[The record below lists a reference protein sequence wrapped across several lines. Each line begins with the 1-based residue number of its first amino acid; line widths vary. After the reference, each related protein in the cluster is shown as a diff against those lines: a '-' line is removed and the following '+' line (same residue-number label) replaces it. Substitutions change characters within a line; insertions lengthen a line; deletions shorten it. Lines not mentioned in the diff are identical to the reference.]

1 MSNKTIEIDRHV
13 PLPKARTKNIRL
25 YPWLDMK
32 VGDSFVVAGKV
43 AACAARGSF
52 RRYQKMGKMPAN
64 WRVKQQVVEGDT
76 AGSSFVTYVRLWLIE
91 E

>member
-1 MSNKTIEIDRHV
+1 MSNSIRIESNV
-13 PLPKARTKNIRL
+13 PLPKDRPRNLRL

-32 VGDSFVVAGKV
+32 LGESFVVSGRT

-52 RRYQKMGKMPAN
+52 RRYQSMGKLPSN
-64 WRVKQQVVEGDT
+64 WRVKQQVVEDSAT
-76 AGSSFVTYVRLWLIE
+76 DFVVRIRMWVVE

>member
-1 MSNKTIEIDRHV
+1 MSRDIRIESNV
-13 PLPKARTKNIRL
+13 PLPKGKARNTRL

-32 VGDSFVVAGKV
+32 LGDSFVVAGRT

-52 RRYQKMGKMPAN
+52 RRYQSMGKLPSN

-76 AGSSFVTYVRLWLIE
+76 EAANFVMYVRMWLVE